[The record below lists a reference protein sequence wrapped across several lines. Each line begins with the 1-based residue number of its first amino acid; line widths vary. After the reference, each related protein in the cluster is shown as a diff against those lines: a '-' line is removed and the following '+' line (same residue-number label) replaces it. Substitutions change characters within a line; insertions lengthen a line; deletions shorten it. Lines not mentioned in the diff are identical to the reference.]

1 MPKAKK
7 SSNKDTSDFIKKVA
21 SAGRGGDTE
30 LAHLSPKARELLKK
44 LGGAGTKNPKTKL
57 KEYRVARESGVSPF
71 AEELLEESNPAEQ
84 EAARAAQEQAVAE
97 RPEVMVRPQKQD
109 SVEAFIREQEERDR
123 VPRTEDDEPI
133 TAPGSAADN
142 LSQFTGTS
150 PTTTLTPEQLAE
162 LTRINAAGFGNLT
175 TGINLSG
182 IGLGGSYM
190 PGGPGPRPE
199 EGDLARFR
207 DEQLLEEAR
216 RRAAE
221 EEEARRRAVEEAE
234 ARRRAAEEAARLAAE
249 EAARKEAA
257 RLAAEEAAR
266 RTAEEQARRIAEQD
280 IQARRAADE
289 ARRVGEE
296 AQRRQLAE
304 EAARRA
310 AEEEARLRAEA
321 ERNRPPITGG
331 PGAGTGGGG
340 VTLPPGLINSPLPPN
355 PPTNPPISPP
365 TTGGGTVPGG
375 GGVQTADFINRP
387 ARSPSG
393 INYGFFGDDTD
404 IGRLVNSVGGGRGKV
419 PGGRPLQ
426 GVPGGPSDV
435 KIPELPPISG
445 GFPPPTTRPLP
456 DTGAPPPAY
465 PSGGGGSYPSTPSV
479 PPGYQAAP
487 LPVMPGAGTGTPFFN
502 PASGGLMPGTIP
514 ASQMPQSLQTSNIPL
529 QAIEANPNLSP
540 TVLGG
545 TQNLGYYTDRFGNV
559 ILSPGAVKP
568 TGRKKG
574 GPSNQEELMELL
586 RERNEADGYGDLDS
600 ARSMLEGLSRAP
612 ASSKTEVSL
621 SPNAQSVR
629 RTSRTPIRQ
638 DSERGSAR
646 GMAMEL
652 EEITQSKDQAPR
664 TKRQAREAQQKME
677 LIRET
682 LGMPTFSQASLSRA
696 GDLMAKNF
704 NEGGEAKSSAREE
717 LDEHMVPLHIQ
728 TYLESMMGDPS
739 KRTAPITEANFS
751 GAELA
756 KLRRLI
762 ELAKTRPVSDK
773 KTGKVLPN
781 TVTYAHH
788 DAYKERYEHLG
799 GLPGPD
805 TDRSPF
811 PTANLRNTLGTF
823 SFKEMPDG
831 TYVVKDTYDFTGDV
845 NEKDNFFIRRAK
857 QAGVSRPVQIV
868 VPALKERKV
877 QPKSRAEGSPRTG
890 ETSADLYRSLLES
903 SDLSRSIPTSPP
915 SVDLSRSIPTS
926 PPSGSSKDSKK
937 SQEDLRNLVLAMNP
951 DAQGIEEAVA
961 GAPKTLDATKRAGK
975 GFYEANVAPLLSPI
989 ETAKGLVNLAGEFA
1003 TNPYRTTMDVAGA
1016 ERDRFDKTRES
1027 SGDFAEYL
1035 GGFVNPFSRVLRT
1048 PPVSQVV
1055 RPKGQGIVLDYPDAP
1070 AVPTGNPMLRAPRG
1084 YVSGQIDKG
1093 QLYLSDTY
1101 SPFHTLS
1108 LPADKYA
1115 AIVDFLKTKVRSYFV
1130 NQFGT
1135 KDDPIFRAIKEGKLS
1150 TTKLREPGGV
1160 REYLPGD
1167 AREGTVRV
1175 NPETGKETFYPNSRA
1190 RAALED
1196 INRIYDDMT
1205 GLRGTVLAERTIG
1218 DPKYANLIS
1227 DKEELKA
1234 SRFQEETDNLLLEE
1248 GVAPYE
1254 INPNTD
1260 LLGYRDP
1267 SLLSSKALP
1276 IDKLVSNRAP
1286 SPEMEALLL
1295 LGSENLPKSLKTAI
1309 EKGQPI
1315 YDMAPSGPLAQILN
1329 VEKLVDHLAT
1339 LSAREIK
1346 NLRFEDAIKGS
1357 VKTIEEKAVRL
1368 ELGRRIRAG
1377 KPVDK
1382 AVFLKGVSDPL
1393 LKYDANSAFP
1403 GFTWRRIN
1411 DPDATI
1417 VEGAYIGHSVGGYA
1431 KGGDGINDYGPEKHQ
1446 DFLDGKVKV
1455 YTLRDAKGRPVT
1467 TVEVNEVE
1475 GFGPVVK
1482 QVKGAGS
1489 KSGNKGDKTPYDTAL
1504 VDLFNDLKVKE
1515 ILEYDIQLPPLSLAY
1530 KQQVVPMPKV
1540 LKEPYG
1546 GGPARIDAPQVQQG
1560 IGQLPNAPQNLPNEG
1575 RIRAT
1580 LRRLGID

>member
-142 LSQFTGTS
+142 LAQLTGTS

-162 LTRINAAGFGNLT
+162 LTRINAAGFGRLT
-175 TGINLSG
+175 TG
-182 IGLGGSYM
+182 Y
-190 PGGPGPRPE
+190 GGPGPRPE
-199 EGDLARFR
+199 EGDLARLR
-207 DEQLLEEAR
+207 DAQLLREAQ
-216 RRAAE
+216 
-221 EEEARRRAVEEAE
+221 EEEARRRAVEEE
-234 ARRRAAEEAARLAAE
+234 ARRRAAAEEAARLAAE

-257 RLAAEEAAR
+257 RLVAEEEAR

-289 ARRVGEE
+289 ARRV
-296 AQRRQLAE
+296 A
-304 EAARRA
+304 
-310 AEEEARLRAEA
+310 EEARLRAEA
-321 ERNRPPITGG
+321 ERNRPPV
-331 PGAGTGGGG
+331 PPPVPPPAPPP
-340 VTLPPGLINSPLPPN
+340 VPPGLINSPLPP
-355 PPTNPPISPP
+355 NPPISPP

-404 IGRLVNSVGGGRGKV
+404 IGRLVNSLDGGRGRV

-445 GFPPPTTRPLP
+445 GFPTPTTRPLP

-540 TVLGG
+540 TILGG

-664 TKRQAREAQQKME
+664 TKRQTREAQQKME

-868 VPALKERKV
+868 VPALKERKDALPELKV
-877 QPKSRAEGSPRTG
+877 QPKRRANGSPRTG

-915 SVDLSRSIPTS
+915 S
-926 PPSGSSKDSKK
+926 GSSKDSKK
-937 SQEDLRNLVLAMNP
+937 SQEDLRKLILAMNP

-1003 TNPYRTTMDVAGA
+1003 TNPYRTTIDVAGA
-1016 ERDRFDKTRES
+1016 EGDRLNKTRDS
-1027 SGDFAEYL
+1027 SGNFAEYL
-1035 GGFVNPFSRVLRT
+1035 GGAVNPFSRVLRA

-1115 AIVDFLKTKVRSYFV
+1115 AIADFLKTKVRSYFV

-1167 AREGTVRV
+1167 AREGTARV

-1234 SRFQEETDNLLLEE
+1234 SRFQEETGNLLLEE

-1467 TVEVNEVE
+1467 TVEVDEVE

-1482 QVKGAGS
+1482 QVKGAGR
-1489 KSGNKGDKTPYDTAL
+1489 KSGNSADKTPYDTAL